1 MAAVGKSGVM
11 IVVAAAVLS
20 AALLQGAASPDYG
33 LISTSTQPAP
43 PAIPVA
49 PNDHG
54 YVRVETKSGLTG
66 CSIAAELVACQTSAG
81 NWPSRPDGRR
91 FHIASVS
98 ADGEFHWVDADLGA
112 LEGRVALEYQT
123 YRPRAGRSPPPQTAP
138 PSPMTTP
145 ATACPSANNAWHHS
159 DADNSV
165 RGRGRAANR
174 PATRESTL
182 MRSICVRQ
190 PDAGLHVSPKV

>member
-43 PAIPVA
+43 PAIPLA

-123 YRPRAGRSPPPQTAP
+123 YSAQGWTIAATSDGTTFTNDHTGHGMSVSEQSVAP
-138 PSPMTTP
+138 F
-145 ATACPSANNAWHHS
+145 
-159 DADNSV
+159 
-165 RGRGRAANR
+165 
-174 PATRESTL
+174 
-182 MRSICVRQ
+182 
-190 PDAGLHVSPKV
+190 